1 MKSVAVFCG
10 SSMGAS
16 PSYKEG
22 AIELGQELA
31 KQGITLIYGGASVG
45 IMGTVA
51 DAVLE
56 SGGKVI
62 GVLPKMLED
71 REIAH
76 RGLTELI
83 VVNSM
88 HERKTKMSELAEG
101 FIALPGGPGT
111 MEEFFEIFTWAQLG
125 LHGKPCGILNIN
137 GYFDLMLQFFR
148 HMNEQQFL
156 QDKYASMVLADTDPA
171 GLLDKFRAYQ
181 PPSVKTYIKEGS
193 QT

>member
-1 MKSVAVFCG
+1 MKSIAVFCG
-10 SSMGAS
+10 SGMGAR
-16 PSYKEG
+16 PSYREG

-31 KQGITLIYGGASVG
+31 RQGITLVYGGASVG
-45 IMGTVA
+45 LMGTVA

-56 SGGKVI
+56 AGGKAI
-62 GVLPKMLED
+62 GVLPKMLDD

-88 HERKTKMSELAEG
+88 HERKMKMSELADG

-125 LHGKPCGILNIN
+125 LHGKPCGILNVDR
-137 GYFDLMLQFFR
+137 YFDLLLAFFR

-156 QDKYASMVLADTDPA
+156 QDKYAPMVLSDSSPT

-181 PPSVKTYIKEGS
+181 PPSVKTYIKEE

>member
-1 MKSVAVFCG
+1 MKSIAVFCG
-10 SSMGAS
+10 SSMGAL
-16 PSYKEG
+16 PSYREG
-22 AIELGQELA
+22 AVELGKELA
-31 KQGITLIYGGASVG
+31 RQGITLVYGGASVG

-56 SGGKVI
+56 AGGKAI

-88 HERKTKMSELAEG
+88 HERKTKMSDLADG

-111 MEEFFEIFTWAQLG
+111 MEEFFEVFTWGQLG
-125 LHGKPCGILNIN
+125 LHGKPCGILNIDR
-137 GYFDLMLQFFR
+137 YFDLLLAFFG

-156 QDKYASMVLADTDPA
+156 QDKYASMVLSDSTPA

-181 PPSVKTYIKEGS
+181 PPSVKTYIKEG

>member
-1 MKSVAVFCG
+1 MKSIAVFCG
-10 SSMGAS
+10 SGMGAR
-16 PSYKEG
+16 PSYREG

-31 KQGITLIYGGASVG
+31 RQAITLVYGGASVG
-45 IMGTVA
+45 LMGTVA

-56 SGGKVI
+56 AGGKAI
-62 GVLPKMLED
+62 GVLPKMLDD

-88 HERKTKMSELAEG
+88 HERKMKMSELADG

-125 LHGKPCGILNIN
+125 LHGKPCGILNVDR
-137 GYFDLMLQFFR
+137 YFDLLLAFFR
-148 HMNEQQFL
+148 HMNEPQFL
-156 QDKYASMVLADTDPA
+156 QDKYAPMVLSDSSPP
-171 GLLDKFRAYQ
+171 GLLVKFRAYQ
-181 PPSVKTYIKEGS
+181 PPSVKTYIKEE